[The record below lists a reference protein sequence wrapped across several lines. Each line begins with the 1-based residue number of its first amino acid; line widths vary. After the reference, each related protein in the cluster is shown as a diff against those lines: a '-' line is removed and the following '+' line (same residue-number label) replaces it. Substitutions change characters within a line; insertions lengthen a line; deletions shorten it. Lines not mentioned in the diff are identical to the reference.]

1 MHHPDG
7 LGGQNR
13 ADVLAAFVED
23 KQRLRNLV
31 RRSGPPGLVA
41 SVSDQHAP
49 AERFQAQDS
58 GPRRAAR
65 ESGCHDP
72 GGVEDPP
79 WQGLIARWRVAV
91 RWPVRGRQQVQR
103 RAATFDEG
111 GHARSA
117 RPQQYRDRRVGA
129 GEVRIGAVSSGL
141 APGGDQVKE
150 LRQAGIGHRGM
161 NEHRLPSRTLRDDS
175 QHGQRLEEGLAPGIG
190 RPAGSP
196 HPGRPMPARPEASV
210 VIRST
215 GHLGQPDDQARRPP
229 LRHLHGRS
237 PARLITQRPGHRVA
251 HRRLDLEGPG
261 QPARAQVPP
270 PAGLQQV
277 EQADAM
283 HGRPGHVCHLPARTV
298 DLTAPSEQA
307 SGAVC

>member
-23 KQRLRNLV
+23 EQRLRNLV
-31 RRSGPPGLVA
+31 RQSGPPDLVA

-49 AERFQAQDS
+49 AERFQAQDP
-58 GPRRAAR
+58 GARRGAR
-65 ESGCHDP
+65 EFGCHDP
-72 GGVEDPP
+72 GRVEDPP
-79 WQGLIARWRVAV
+79 RQGLIARWRVTV

-150 LRQAGIGHRGM
+150 LRQAAIGHRGM
-161 NEHRLPSRTLRDDS
+161 YEHRLPSRTLRGDS
-175 QHGQRLEEGLAPGIG
+175 QRGQRLEEGLAPGIG
-190 RPAGSP
+190 RLAGGP
-196 HPGRPMPARPEASV
+196 HPGCPVPARPEASV
-210 VIRST
+210 AIRST
-215 GHLGQPDDQARRPP
+215 SHLGQPDDQARRPP

-237 PARLITQRPGHRVA
+237 PARLITQRPGRRVA
-251 HRRLDLEGPG
+251 HQRLDLEGPS

-270 PAGLQQV
+270 PAGLQQI
-277 EQADAM
+277 EQADAAQ
-283 HGRPGHVCHLPARTV
+283 GQPGHVCHLPSPYRGSHGAQRT
-298 DLTAPSEQA
+298 D
-307 SGAVC
+307 